1 MLQCTSHYSHCI
13 AHCTVFKCRVQKG
26 RFMQRRRA
34 VFICLCP
41 LHRLWSFHREHHLT
55 FEHRVCFKMFR
66 FQLLSLHRLWSFHGA
81 AKHLLAQIGEIQMF
95 NTFELGSVLSVYIL
109 HRLWSFHRE
118 TFEHWVCFK
127 MFRFPFLFLHRLW
140 SFHRE
145 QLSICLLRMFNTF
158 EHRNLDLF

>member
-1 MLQCTSHYSHCI
+1 MQCYSQS
-13 AHCTVFKCRVQKG
+13 KVQKG
-26 RFMQRRRA
+26 RFMQPRRA

-41 LHRLWSFHREHHLT
+41 LHRLWSFHRET
-55 FEHRVCFKMFR
+55 FEHGDCFKMFR

-81 AKHLLAQIGEIQMF
+81 AKHLLPQIGEIQMF

-109 HRLWSFHRE
+109 HCLWSFNGEHHH